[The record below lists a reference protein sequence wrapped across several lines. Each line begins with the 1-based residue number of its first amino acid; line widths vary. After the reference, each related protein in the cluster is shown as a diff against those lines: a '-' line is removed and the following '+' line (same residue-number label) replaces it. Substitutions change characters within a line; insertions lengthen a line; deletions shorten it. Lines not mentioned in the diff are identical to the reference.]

1 MTYQKQDEIALEA
14 RVGAELA
21 GARLD
26 QALAS
31 LFPDYSRSRLQS
43 WTREGLVSVNG
54 AQRRPR
60 DKVEVGDLLQLR
72 AVVEDQ
78 VASTPQDI
86 PLNIVFEDEHL
97 LVVNKPAGLVVHPAA
112 GNRDGT
118 LLNGLL
124 YHDPGL
130 IELPR
135 AGIVHRLDKDTT
147 GLMVIGRTQGAC
159 KRLVDAIAAREVKRE
174 YRALVVGSMP
184 AGGLIDLPIGRHPS
198 QRTRM
203 AVNPMGK
210 PSVTHF
216 RVLEHFRGHT
226 LLKVLLETGRTHQ
239 IRVHMAHLRH
249 PVFGDQVYGG
259 RLSLPGGASDELKE
273 VMRGFRRQ
281 ALHAKRLQL
290 KHPVSGRPM
299 RFECAIP
306 ADMRAVI
313 DALAADADIHWQ
325 EADYEDYAGFDDCEG
340 YDRYDEYGERDD

>member
-1 MTYQKQDEIALEA
+1 MTYQKQEETLLEA
-14 RVGAELA
+14 TVGADLA

-31 LFPDYSRSRLQS
+31 LFPDYSRSRLQA
-43 WTREGLVSVNG
+43 WTREGRVSVNG
-54 AQRRPR
+54 EQRRPR
-60 DKVEVGDLLQLR
+60 DKVAMDDLLQLR
-72 AVVEDQ
+72 AVAEDQ
-78 VASTPQDI
+78 VACVPQDI
-86 PLNIVFEDEHL
+86 PLRIVFEDEHL
-97 LVVNKPAGLVVHPAA
+97 LVVDKPAGLVVHPAA
-112 GNRDGT
+112 GNPDGT
-118 LLNGLL
+118 LQNGLL
-124 YHDPGL
+124 YHDPAL

-147 GLMVIGRTQGAC
+147 GLMVIARSQAAY
-159 KRLVDAIAAREVKRE
+159 KRLVEAIAEREVRRE
-174 YRALVVGSMP
+174 YRALVIGSMP
-184 AGGLIDLPIGRHPS
+184 AGGTIDMPIGRHPT

-226 LLKVLLETGRTHQ
+226 LLKVMLETGRTHQ

-259 RLSLPGGASDELKE
+259 RLHLPAGASEDLKR
-273 VMRGFRRQ
+273 VLRGFRRQ

-290 KHPVSGRPM
+290 MHPVSARPM

-313 DALAADADIHWQ
+313 DALAADANIHWQ
-325 EADYEDYAGFDDCEG
+325 DPDYEDYAGFDD
-340 YDRYDEYGERDD
+340 YDGFDEYGADGD

>member
-1 MTYQKQDEIALEA
+1 MADQKQEETLLEA
-14 RVGAELA
+14 TVGPDLA

-26 QALAS
+26 KALAS
-31 LFPDYSRSRLQS
+31 LFSDYSRSRLQA
-43 WTREGLVSVNG
+43 WTREGRVSVNG
-54 AQRRPR
+54 EQRRPR
-60 DKVEVGDLLQLR
+60 DKVAIDDQLQLR
-72 AVVEDQ
+72 AVSEEQ
-78 VASTPQDI
+78 VACVPQDI
-86 PLNIVFEDEHL
+86 PLRIVFEDEHL

-112 GNRDGT
+112 GNPDGT
-118 LLNGLL
+118 LQNALL
-124 YHDPGL
+124 YHDPAL

-147 GLMVIGRTQGAC
+147 GLMVIGRSQAAY
-159 KRLVDAIAAREVKRE
+159 KRLVEAIAARTIKRE
-174 YRALVVGSMP
+174 YRALVIGSMP
-184 AGGLIDLPIGRHPS
+184 AGATIDMPIGRHPT

-226 LLKVLLETGRTHQ
+226 LLKVILETGRTHQ

-259 RLSLPGGASDELKE
+259 RLRLPGGASEELKQ
-273 VMRGFRRQ
+273 VLRGFRRQ

-290 KHPVSGRPM
+290 EHPVSGRPM

-313 DALAADADIHWQ
+313 DALAADANIHWQ
-325 EADYEDYAGFDDCEG
+325 DPGYEDYAGFDD
-340 YDRYDEYGERDD
+340 YDGFDEYGEDED